1 LDSKPSSILDNKALV
16 AWILLIFLAVVWGL
30 SFILIKKVTSV
41 FGAIEIGAGRVFIAA
56 LFLLPWALKDIK
68 NYPKEKNKYFLLSG
82 FLGFFLPAFIFAYL
96 GSRINS
102 SLAGTLNSTTPIFTL
117 IVGALFFT
125 QRITRNQVF
134 GILMGFAGS
143 LLLVLSGSD
152 GHLNFDNPLAL
163 LALGATVMYGFNV
176 HIIGTHLKGIKPIK
190 LTAYTLMVVGFLSL
204 LVLIFFTDFFAKIA
218 DPANFQ
224 SVIFMLILGGFN
236 SAVAVVIFN
245 YVLQITSPLFGSSVT
260 YLIPVVATI
269 VGALDGEVIS
279 VWHIGGM
286 SVILAGIYLINKK

>member
-1 LDSKPSSILDNKALV
+1 M
-16 AWILLIFLAVVWGL
+16 AWVLLLFLAVVWGL
-30 SFILIKKVTSV
+30 SFILIKKVTV
-41 FGAIEIGAGRVFIAA
+41 TFGAIEIGAGRVFIAA
-56 LFLLPWALKDIK
+56 LFLLPWALTDIK
-68 NYPKEKNKYFLLSG
+68 SYPREKTKYFLYSG

-102 SLAGTLNSTTPIFTL
+102 SLSGTLNSTTPIFTL
-117 IVGALFFT
+117 IVGGLFFS
-125 QRITRNQVF
+125 QIITKNQII

-152 GHLNFDNPLAL
+152 GELNFDNPLAL

-176 HIIGTHLKGIKPIK
+176 HIIGKHLKGIKPIK
-190 LTAYTLMVVGFLSL
+190 LTAYTLMVVGWISFFVL
-204 LVLIFFTDFFAKIA
+204 LFFTDFFPKFFN
-218 DPANFQ
+218 PANFQ
-224 SVIFMLILGGFN
+224 STIYMLLLGGFN

-269 VGALDGEVIS
+269 VGAMDGEMIS
-279 VWHIGGM
+279 AWHLGGM
-286 SVILAGIYLINKK
+286 GVILAGIYLINKK

>member
-1 LDSKPSSILDNKALV
+1 MESKPSSFLDNKALV
-16 AWILLIFLAVVWGL
+16 AWILLVFLATVWGL
-30 SFILIKKVTSV
+30 SFILIKKVTTT

-56 LFLLPWALKDIK
+56 LFLLPWAMKDIK
-68 NYPKEKNKYFLLSG
+68 NFPKEKNKYFLLSG

-117 IVGALFFT
+117 IVGGMFFA
-125 QRITRNQVF
+125 QVITRNQIF

-176 HIIGTHLKGIKPIK
+176 HIIGKYLKGIKPIK
-190 LTAYTLMVVGFLSL
+190 LTAYTLMVVGLISFVVL
-204 LVLIFFTDFFAKIA
+204 LFFTDFFAKVY
-218 DPANFQ
+218 DPANRQ
-224 SVIFMLILGGFN
+224 AVYYLLILGGFN

-245 YVLQITSPLFGSSVT
+245 YVIQITSPLFSSSVT
-260 YLIPVVATI
+260 YLIPIVATI
-269 VGALDGEVIS
+269 AGAMDGEVIS

-286 SVILAGIYLINKK
+286 GVILTGIYLINKK